1 MTTTITTTTEH
12 SELTTRVVGVSLDWM
27 AALRER
33 AIEHVD
39 RLTGTPSAAQL
50 SEAYG
55 VLLDI
60 EREVGVFIDA
70 VLRVGEGCRDL
81 AARNEL
87 DDQLLAVMSELTGA
101 GALVDALGAHDHEGV
116 R

>member
-1 MTTTITTTTEH
+1 MTTTITTTTDH
-12 SELTTRVVGVSLDWM
+12 SELTARVVDVSIDWI
-27 AALRER
+27 ADLREQ
-33 AIEHVD
+33 ALEWVD

-70 VLRVGEGCRDL
+70 MLRVGEGCRDL

-101 GALVDALGAHDHEGV
+101 GALVDALVVHDHEDV